1 VRLHSLSITA
11 FGPFAGTETVDVD
24 VVARDGLFLLWGP
37 TGAGKTTLLDAV
49 VFALYGTVPGVRGE
63 EKRLRSDH
71 ADAAT
76 RTEVSCE
83 LTLAGERLLVARRP
97 EQTRPKKRGTG
108 ETTEQARLTVQR
120 WDGAT
125 WQPVSTRIDEGSEY
139 LRVRLGL
146 SAEQFCQVV
155 LLPQGDF
162 ARFLRAE
169 PEDRARLLRTLFDV
183 GRFACA
189 EDWLAAE
196 RRAAE
201 EVLRSD
207 RERLGRLLDR
217 VAHVADVAVPEE
229 LAPEL
234 VGARPG
240 ASVDAWV
247 AAVRTRAAGDL
258 ASATAAAETAAA
270 ENSRLDGELADARAL
285 ADRHTRRD
293 RAHQEL
299 ARLTA
304 EEEQLGPLRARA
316 DAGRRA
322 EALRDVLQTAD
333 RTAVAAEAAATA
345 LAVARAA
352 WAGVALLL
360 DDPAHPEADTLVAR
374 ELRDEAAAARA
385 LVPEADRAAGLAR
398 ELARLDRD
406 VETLT
411 VRCAD
416 GARTA
421 AGWPARV
428 AAAQERLDAALAAA
442 ARLPHLTAVAD
453 AARAAL
459 EAATRAE
466 QVAADLDA
474 ARSAAEAA
482 RAAWV
487 DAREALV
494 EVRAARLDGMAA
506 ELAAGLAPG
515 ADCPVCGATE
525 HPRPATHTGPR
536 VSADDEERARAVVDA
551 AEERTTAT
559 RRAVEEHERELAVL
573 RERAGELPPA
583 ELAARAE
590 QARAEHGEAAALA
603 QGVGAARRELVA
615 REAGRDAAAAA
626 LAADREELQ
635 RRTAERDGRAE
646 ALTELTARL
655 DAARGDDADLPARV
669 RRLTGAAERCEAVL
683 SAEAEELRAR
693 TAADTARGTAGERAT
708 AAGFADLLDAA
719 DALCDA
725 GELAR
730 LERRLR
736 EHDEA
741 RSVVAAALGD
751 PELIDLPARPDV
763 PALERRCAELTARRE
778 DAVAALE
785 RARRCAGSLDA
796 LAGEVVSAEVEL
808 AERRAW
814 AGRVAGLADLV
825 NGRGANTLRMRL
837 QSFVLAAR
845 LEQVAEVASRRL
857 QEMSGGRYT
866 FLHSDAQA
874 RNGARGGLGLDV
886 FDEYTGTRRP
896 TKTLSGGESFMASLA
911 LALGL
916 ADVVTA
922 EAGGIQM
929 DTLFVDEGFG
939 TLDALALD
947 AVMDVLDELR
957 RGGRTVGVISHLE
970 ELRTRIPTR
979 LEVVAGRHGSRLAG

>member
-1 VRLHSLSITA
+1 MRLHSLSITA

-24 VVARDGLFLLWGP
+24 AVARDGLFLLWGP

-49 VFALYGTVPGVRGE
+49 VYALYGTVPGARGE

-71 ADAAT
+71 ADPAT

-83 LTLAGERLLVARRP
+83 LTLAGERLLVVRRP
-97 EQTRPKKRGTG
+97 EQTRPKKRGAG

-120 WDGAT
+120 WDGAA

-183 GRFACA
+183 GRFARA

-201 EVLRSD
+201 ETLRAD
-207 RERLGRLLDR
+207 RHRISTLLHR
-217 VAHVADVAVPEE
+217 VAQIADVAVPEE

-234 VGARPG
+234 VGAQPG
-240 ASVDAWV
+240 ASVNGWV

-258 ASATAAAETAAA
+258 TAATTAAQAAAAEGA
-270 ENSRLDGELADARAL
+270 RLDAELADARAL
-285 ADRHTRRD
+285 ADRHARRD
-293 RAHQEL
+293 RARGDL

-304 EEEQLGPLRARA
+304 EEEQLGPLRTRA

-322 EALRDVLQTAD
+322 EALRDVLETAG
-333 RTAVAAEAAATA
+333 RTALAAEAAAAA
-345 LAVARAA
+345 LGSARAA
-352 WAGVALLL
+352 WAEVA
-360 DDPAHPEADTLVAR
+360 DERDADTLVAR
-374 ELRDEAAAARA
+374 GLRDEAAAARA

-398 ELARLDRD
+398 ELTRLGRD
-406 VETLT
+406 VEALT
-411 VRCAD
+411 ARCEE

-421 AGWPARV
+421 AGWPDRV
-428 AAAQERLDAALAAA
+428 AAAQRRLDAASAAA
-442 ARLPHLTAVAD
+442 ARLPGLAAAAD
-453 AARAAL
+453 AARTAL
-459 EAATRAE
+459 DAATRAE
-466 QVAADLDA
+466 RVAADLAA
-474 ARSAAEAA
+474 ARETAEAA
-482 RAAWV
+482 RTAWV

-551 AEERTTAT
+551 AEERTADA
-559 RRAVEEHERELAVL
+559 RRAVEDRERQLAVL
-573 RERAGELPPA
+573 LERAGELPAA

-590 QARAEHGEAAALA
+590 QARAERDEVAALA
-603 QGVGAARRELVA
+603 GGVEAARRELAA
-615 REAGRDAAAAA
+615 REAGRDAAAAQ

-655 DAARGDDADLPARV
+655 DAARGEDADLPARV
-669 RRLTGAAERCEAVL
+669 RRLTEAAERCEAVL

-693 TAADTARGTAGERAT
+693 TAAGTARATAGERAAT
-708 AAGFADLLDAA
+708 AGFADLRDAA
-719 DALCDA
+719 DALLDA
-725 GELAR
+725 GELTR

-741 RSVVAAALGD
+741 RSVVAATLAD
-751 PELIDLPARPDV
+751 PELTDLPPRPDV
-763 PALERRCAELTARRE
+763 AALQQRCAELTARRE
-778 DAVAALE
+778 EAVAALE
-785 RARRCAGSLDA
+785 QARRCAGALDA
-796 LAGEVVSAEVEL
+796 LAGDVVSAEVQL

-857 QEMSGGRYT
+857 QEMSAGRYT

-874 RNGARGGLGLDV
+874 RHGARGGLGLDV

-947 AVMDVLDELR
+947 AVMNVLDELR